1 MEVCIQTG
9 KLVYK
14 YGVLL
19 TKENFYLQRGTLA
32 LQTGNSKFNFPP
44 NKKMKKLMQYIVDMM

>member
-19 TKENFYLQRGTLA
+19 TKESFYLQRGTLA
-32 LQTGNSKFNFPP
+32 LQTGNSKFNFPLCSYP
-44 NKKMKKLMQYIVDMM
+44 KLTIILLQ

>member
-19 TKENFYLQRGTLA
+19 TKESFYLQRGTLA
-32 LQTGNSKFNFPP
+32 LQTGNLKFNFP
-44 NKKMKKLMQYIVDMM
+44 KKDCEGKYY